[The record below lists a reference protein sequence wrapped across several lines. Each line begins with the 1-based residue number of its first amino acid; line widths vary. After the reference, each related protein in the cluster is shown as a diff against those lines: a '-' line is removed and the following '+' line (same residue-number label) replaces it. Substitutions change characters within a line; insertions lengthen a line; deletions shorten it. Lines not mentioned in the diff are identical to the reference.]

1 MRTIVHNITRA
12 PAKFF
17 GPFGL
22 VFNPVFL
29 ALILFFLSPLWC
41 MISDLTTIA
50 HPYYLIFIAVA
61 IYFGVYVFNN
71 KHVFFSVK
79 ANFSRVD
86 MALILF
92 VLILAAF
99 SRFSSWGDW
108 TLLFLIIIG
117 RICAP
122 YFLGRLFVNEQ
133 IKQFI
138 GYALPLSLLF
148 NMSLIFIELFYGPYN
163 ENARAF
169 LFSKYVAYQTF
180 GSFIGYLFVAAS
192 VIELFHVYY
201 SRRMRF
207 FNGCVIVSSIFVI
220 VHMGARGMLSASLLV
235 ICYLCLLGNISR
247 RYLILLLLITFSLSV
262 SFVTLPQ
269 TRVEHYENLTK
280 FIFPFI
286 HQTTTTSNKSLED
299 RTLYVHD
306 TIDVFKKNP
315 ILGNGTG
322 NFDINNKFASPH
334 STFLQAFAELGIIGF
349 FVFLILNIRFGVLF
363 HRSISCRDH
372 NLPDFPVN
380 KVVAAMWAFAL
391 VQDQF
396 SGNYFNSI
404 QYFFLSALLVTTSKS
419 AEGRCS

>member
-1 MRTIVHNITRA
+1 MV

-17 GPFGL
+17 GLFVL

-29 ALILFFLSPLWC
+29 ALLLFFLSPLWG

-50 HPYYLIFIAVA
+50 HPYYLVLIALV
-61 IYFGVYVFNN
+61 IYFSIYVFNN
-71 KHVFFSVK
+71 KLVYLPVK
-79 ANFSRVD
+79 ANISRID

-99 SRFSSWGDW
+99 GRFLSWNNW
-108 TLLFLIIIG
+108 TILFLIIIG

-138 GYALPLSLLF
+138 GYALSLSLLL
-148 NMSLIFIELFYGPYN
+148 NIGLILIELFYGPYN

-169 LFSKYVAYQTF
+169 LFSKYVAYQTV
-180 GSFIGYLFVAAS
+180 GASIGYLLVATS

-201 SRRMRF
+201 SRLMRF
-207 FNGCVIVSSIFVI
+207 INGCAIVSSIFVI

-235 ICYLCLLGNISR
+235 IFFMCLLGNISR
-247 RYLILLLLITFSLSV
+247 RYLILLLIIICSLFV
-262 SFVTLPQ
+262 SFITLPQ
-269 TRVEHYENLTK
+269 YRFEHFENLAK

-286 HQTTTTSNKSLED
+286 QLTTTTSNKSLEIRSSYID
-299 RTLYVHD
+299 D
-306 TIDVFKKNP
+306 TINAVKKKP
-315 ILGNGTG
+315 ILGVGTG
-322 NFDINNKFASPH
+322 NFDHNNLFASPH
-334 STFLQAFAELGIIGF
+334 STFLQAIAELGIVGF
-349 FVFLILNIRFGVLF
+349 AVFLTFNISLGVMF
-363 HRSISCRDH
+363 HRSISYRRND
-372 NLPDFPVN
+372 LADFPTN

-404 QYFFLSALLVTTSKS
+404 QYFFFSALLITTSKAVKGCHS
-419 AEGRCS
+419 